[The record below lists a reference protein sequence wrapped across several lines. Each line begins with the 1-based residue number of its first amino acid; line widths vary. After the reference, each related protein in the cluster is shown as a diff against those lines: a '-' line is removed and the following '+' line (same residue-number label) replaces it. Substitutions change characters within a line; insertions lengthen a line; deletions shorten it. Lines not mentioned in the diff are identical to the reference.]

1 VGVFGLVALIVPLTM
16 MLVAVPFR
24 HPDRAG
30 LACGLVAL
38 TMAVGGIGET
48 HEVFGAG
55 LNMTLLVLCY
65 AAAMVGTRQDTV
77 ASDLLV
83 PTTGGRQEWHPARAA
98 KE

>member
-48 HEVFGAG
+48 HEVFGTG

-65 AAAMVGTRQDTV
+65 AAASR
-77 ASDLLV
+77 SV
-83 PTTGGRQEWHPARAA
+83 P
-98 KE
+98 KETSQLG